1 MKAEFNAFKTNYER
15 RHSYVCKKGPR
26 GTWYTKFYY
35 IDWNGVKKQ
44 KKKEGFLTK
53 KEAQDYEREFLAKQE
68 ISACIPLRNLTERY
82 MKDCE
87 ARLKPTTFANKKA
100 IIDTKILPYFGD
112 VPICDITE
120 LMVREWQNKLIA
132 DEKEF
137 EPTYLKT
144 IHNQLSAIMNYGVKF
159 FKLPFNPAAKCGS
172 MGKKKADCMQFW
184 TKDEFNAFIQAV
196 SDKPLSK
203 VVFNL
208 LFYSGMREGELLA
221 LTYNDFDFDKN
232 TVNINKTYAVINSTE
247 IIQPP
252 KTPKSTRV
260 VSLPVEIMNMVQEYY
275 GMLYD
280 YDPNARLFATSKSAL
295 TREME
300 RGCKLSGVKR
310 IRIHD
315 IRHSH
320 ASLLIE
326 MGVVILLVSERLGH
340 ENIETTLGIYS
351 HLYPNKDENVAKML
365 SDVINV

>member
-1 MKAEFNAFKTNYER
+1 M
-15 RHSYVCKKGPR
+15 SVKKDKR

-35 IDWNGVKKQ
+35 IDWNGEKKQ
-44 KKKEGFLTK
+44 KKKEGFKTK
-53 KEAQDYEREFLAKQE
+53 KEAQDFERDFLDKKKSSPD
-68 ISACIPLRNLTERY
+68 ISFKNLTERY
-82 MKDCE
+82 MTDCE
-87 ARLKPTTFANKKA
+87 ARLKPTTFANKQA
-100 IIDTKILPYFGD
+100 IIGTKILPYFGD
-112 VPICDITE
+112 VPACDITE

-132 DEKEF
+132 DEKDY

-144 IHNQLSAIMNYGVKF
+144 IHNQLSTIMNYGVKF
-159 FKLPFNPAAKCGS
+159 FRLPFNPAAKCGS

-184 TKDEFNAFIQAV
+184 TVDEFNSFIEAV
-196 SDKPLSK
+196 SDKPMSK
-203 VVFNL
+203 VVFSL

-232 TVNINKTYAVINSTE
+232 TVNINKTYAVVNSTA

-252 KTPKSTRV
+252 KTPKSTRIV
-260 VSLPVEIMNMVQEYY
+260 TLPVEIMNMVRDYY
-275 GMLYD
+275 NMLYD
-280 YDPNARLFATSKSAL
+280 YDPDSRLFLTSKSVL
-295 TREME
+295 TREMQ
-300 RGCKLSGVKR
+300 RGCQLSGVKK

>member
-1 MKAEFNAFKTNYER
+1 
-15 RHSYVCKKGPR
+15 
-26 GTWYTKFYY
+26 
-35 IDWNGVKKQ
+35 
-44 KKKEGFLTK
+44 
-53 KEAQDYEREFLAKQE
+53 
-68 ISACIPLRNLTERY
+68 
-82 MKDCE
+82 
-87 ARLKPTTFANKKA
+87 
-100 IIDTKILPYFGD
+100 
-112 VPICDITE
+112 
-120 LMVREWQNKLIA
+120 
-132 DEKEF
+132 
-137 EPTYLKT
+137 
-144 IHNQLSAIMNYGVKF
+144 
-159 FKLPFNPAAKCGS
+159 
-172 MGKKKADCMQFW
+172 
-184 TKDEFNAFIQAV
+184 
-196 SDKPLSK
+196 
-203 VVFNL
+203 
-208 LFYSGMREGELLA
+208 GMREGELLA

-300 RGCKLSGVKR
+300 RGCKISGVKR